1 MQGLCPR
8 ETLFAIE
15 VYSSTCR
22 PTYFAAIR
30 ESRGRRQSCKHV
42 HEDKSL
48 NKKEAYRQL
57 VDEAIARWIF
67 NTMQSFDDGQD
78 DTDLSS
84 HEIRPAGGIRQAN
97 STTLGGRL
105 PPGGKYPANLLDLR

>member
-1 MQGLCPR
+1 MAAWQRGSFRRARFGRGRLDFGAQFYLPPRATPRPTPDLCPR
-8 ETLFAIE
+8 ETL
-15 VYSSTCR
+15 YRSLLLSTR
-22 PTYFAAIR
+22 IYQLPIAAIR
-30 ESRGRRQSCKHV
+30 ESRGRRQPCKHG

-78 DTDLSS
+78 DT
-84 HEIRPAGGIRQAN
+84 
-97 STTLGGRL
+97 GRT
-105 PPGGKYPANLLDLR
+105 